1 MPISIT
7 KTLFYL
13 LLFGMVTWACIN
25 PIKDF
30 MQVDST
36 SFTTIEADISDDAE
50 LSKVRLTSSSNQLTS
65 QLAIPIS
72 KAVVSITDQ
81 NGLKT
86 SFTEGIPLGTYYPP
100 KGFAGKVGST
110 YKLNVKM
117 LSGQTYESAQETMK
131 AVPEIENTI
140 SRFEIFDQYSKV
152 DSRRAG
158 FTVYLDFKDLP
169 SEGDYYLWNWKH
181 YEQLNYCA
189 TCTDGAKYDFNRL
202 DCVVPR
208 NPTSEILNYLCDGKC
223 WSITTNNDL
232 NVFSDALTNG
242 QRVVGRQVA
251 RVPFDNTTPYYF
263 RLEQRS
269 ITKNAFAFYQSLIAQ
284 VQSSGSLF
292 DVPAE
297 TRFSL
302 NIKSLTNPTE
312 RVLGI
317 FNVFSIRKKIF
328 LIDRKQNIP
337 INEYPMIPPA
347 IGLLYSCPPGATA
360 FGCKDQ
366 VPCMESATRTKITP
380 EGWVF

>member
-1 MPISIT
+1 
-7 KTLFYL
+7 
-13 LLFGMVTWACIN
+13 MVTWACIN

-30 MQVDST
+30 IQVDST

-65 QLAIPIS
+65 QLALPIS

-100 KGFAGKVGST
+100 KGFVGKVGST

-117 LSGQTYESAQETMK
+117 LTGQTYESTQETMK

-152 DSRRAG
+152 DVRRAG

-208 NPTSEILNYLCDGKC
+208 NPTAEVLNYLCDGKC
-223 WSITTNNDL
+223 WGITTNNDL

-251 RVPFDNTTPYYF
+251 RIPFDNWTPYYF

-302 NIKSLTNPTE
+302 NIKSLNNPTE

-347 IGLLYSCPPGATA
+347 IGLLYSCPPGASA